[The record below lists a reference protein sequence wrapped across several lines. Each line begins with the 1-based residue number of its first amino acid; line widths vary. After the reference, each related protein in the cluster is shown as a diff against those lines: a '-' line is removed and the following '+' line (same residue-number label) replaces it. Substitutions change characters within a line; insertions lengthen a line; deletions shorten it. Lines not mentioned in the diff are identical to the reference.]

1 MELLRTL
8 GAVLGPPDATVSR
21 LATALEL
28 PAAPTPAEYAFVFQA
43 QLPPYASIYLSAA
56 GEPGGDARDRIA
68 GFWRAVG
75 EAPPAEPDHLGRML
89 TFYAELLERED
100 RESDQALRHA
110 VARIRKAFLW
120 EHLLTWLPA
129 YVTKI
134 DLLSPQ
140 PYRRWAQLLEQAV
153 SRESWRAGSLATV
166 PPTLRRLQEIGD
178 PPAGDLDALV
188 VYLTAPARSGIILAP
203 VDLERAADELHAPV
217 PAGGVR
223 SGLRALAALRAN
235 ALLNWAAAEARR
247 WELRHERNRDLL
259 PALTDHWMRRARA
272 TRTLL
277 MAWIRGHE
285 MAPAE
290 LAESGAGRPAGPST
304 RGRARPQDHAPR
316 GARSHRHP

>member
-8 GAVLGPPDATVSR
+8 GALLGPPDATVSR
-21 LATALEL
+21 LAAALEL
-28 PAAPTPAEYAFVFQA
+28 HAAPTPAEYAFVFQS
-43 QLPPYASIYLSAA
+43 QLPPYASIYLSAD
-56 GEPGGDARDRIA
+56 GEPGGEVRDRIA

-100 RESDQALRHA
+100 HESDQALRHA

-134 DLLSPQ
+134 DLMAPQ
-140 PYRRWAQLLEQAV
+140 PSRRWAQLLEQAV
-153 SRESWRAGSLATV
+153 SRETWRAGALAPV
-166 PPTLRRLQEIGD
+166 PPTLRRLQEAGD

-188 VYLTAPARSGIILAP
+188 VYLTSPARSGIILAP
-203 VDLERAADELHAPV
+203 LDLERAADELHAPV

-223 SGLRALAALRAN
+223 SGLRALAAIRAN

-247 WELRHERNRDLL
+247 WELRHERSRDLL

-277 MAWIRGHE
+277 TKWTCGHE
-285 MAPAE
+285 SASAE
-290 LAESGAGRPAGPST
+290 LAESGAGRPAGSLP
-304 RGRARPQDHAPR
+304 RGHARSRGDAAR